1 VAIIH
6 FIQKKQKMLENLV
19 QVLQQDYAQRALLA
33 SAMVGIMCG
42 LLGCF
47 IVLRNMSLIGDALSH
62 AILPGVVVAFM
73 VVGYNVM
80 GFFIGSVIAGL
91 LAAVLIT
98 WIQRNVKTRED
109 AVIGIVFTSMFA
121 TGVMGISWLTRQ
133 QGVHLD
139 LKDFLFGNI
148 LGISNQDLWLTFLV
162 MLFCIICIIAFYRYF
177 FITTFGSVVANTLGI
192 SSSTIHYFLML
203 LLSFSVVASLQSVG
217 VILVV
222 AMLITPASAAYLL
235 TQRLKIMLVIS
246 AGIGVFAAISGL
258 LIAIIFETT
267 PGPAMTLMAT
277 FAYLM
282 AILFSPQKGLV
293 SKWLKQYR
301 MKQKVEAEDV
311 LKQSIKLLEISALNL
326 SNLKEKLQI
335 SNFKLKSILNRLQK
349 EQMIT
354 ISDNFITLT
363 EKGHAKGY
371 DLVRAHRLWETFLV
385 NEMGLNTE
393 QIHDDA
399 EKFEHLLPDSL
410 LQEVER
416 KLGYPQLDPHGS
428 PIPRKPAKDTTTLS
442 LLKAGESAVINA
454 YQFNQVIIKD
464 LWELG
469 LHPNLVF
476 SILKIESGMF
486 LIQIEEREVSLH
498 LNVAEKV
505 SVEKII

>member
-1 VAIIH
+1 
-6 FIQKKQKMLENLV
+6 MLENLI
-19 QVLQQDYAQRALLA
+19 QVLHQDYAQRALLA

-73 VVGYNVM
+73 LVGYNVM

-121 TGVMGISWLTRQ
+121 MGVMGISWLTRQ

-162 MLFCIICIIAFYRYF
+162 MLFSIICIISFYRYF

-235 TQRLKIMLVIS
+235 TQRLKIMLIIS
-246 AGIGVFAAISGL
+246 ASIGVFAAISGL
-258 LIAIIFETT
+258 FIAIIFETT

-282 AILFSPQKGLV
+282 AILFSPQKGLL

-311 LKQSIKLLEISALNL
+311 LKQSVKLLEISSLNIK
-326 SNLKEKLQI
+326 NLKEKLNI
-335 SNFKLKSILNRLQK
+335 SSFKLNAILNRLQN

-354 ISDNFITLT
+354 VSDNFITLT
-363 EKGHAKGY
+363 EKGQAKGY

-393 QIHDDA
+393 QIHEDA
-399 EKFEHLLPDSL
+399 EKYEHLLPDSL

-428 PIPRKPAKDTTTLS
+428 PIPRKPAKDTTTLA
-442 LLKAGESAVINA
+442 LLKVGEAAVVNA
-454 YQFNQVIIKD
+454 YQFNQMIIKD
-464 LWELG
+464 LWQLG
-469 LHPNLVF
+469 IHPNLVF
-476 SILKIESGMF
+476 SVTKIAQEMVFILIEDKETCLPLS
-486 LIQIEEREVSLH
+486 
-498 LNVAEKV
+498 VAEKV